1 MISIGTS
8 INRTRPLNAIMP
20 EPPIMRRDVLQEDET
35 FLLQE
40 DGVSKLVISFGT
52 FDSIVLEDGTSF
64 LLQEDLGKLILTVY

>member
-8 INRTRPLNAIMP
+8 INRMRSFNGIMP
-20 EPPIMRRDVLQEDET
+20 EPPIMRRDVLQEDGT

-64 LLQEDLGKLILTVY
+64 LLQEDLGKFILTVY